1 MVADNRAPRLMSVEE
16 WRELERTS
24 EVRHEYIDG
33 YVYAMAGGTL
43 ANTVIAGNITSLATQ
58 ALGDRPRLALMADAA
73 ARTSESRYTYPDVVI
88 TCEGNGIG
96 SLSASEVNEPLV
108 IFEVLSESTEHYD
121 RTRKFSYYRA
131 CPSLQ
136 EYVLVSTEY
145 RMVEVYRRTAEGW
158 GLLRF
163 YGFTDTVELA
173 TVDVV
178 MPVAAIY
185 RRTDVPETLP
195 EGAP

>member
-1 MVADNRAPRLMSVEE
+1 
-16 WRELERTS
+16 
-24 EVRHEYIDG
+24 
-33 YVYAMAGGTL
+33 
-43 ANTVIAGNITSLATQ
+43 
-58 ALGDRPRLALMADAA
+58 MADAA
-73 ARTSESRYTYPDVVI
+73 ARISESRYTYPDVVI

-108 IFEVLSESTEHYD
+108 IFEVLSKSTEHYD
-121 RTRKFSYYRA
+121 RTRKFGYYRA

-173 TVDVV
+173 TLDMV

>member
-1 MVADNRAPRLMSVEE
+1 MSVED

-43 ANTVIAGNITSLATQ
+43 ANTVIAGNIYSLATL
-58 ALGDRPRLALMADAA
+58 ALGDRPCLALMADAA
-73 ARTSESRYTYPDVVI
+73 ARISESRYTYPDVVI
-88 TCEGNGIG
+88 TCEGNGIA

-108 IFEVLSESTEHYD
+108 VFEVLSKSTEHYD

-173 TVDVV
+173 TVVMV